1 MIRSPTRSHVLI
13 LPLVIL
19 LVVLLEQIAERE
31 VRRQIENLYLRTAVI
46 MALYAVGFSFAFQQL
61 SPWLKKLLIALRAR
75 SRKQGGAVGIWIFFA
90 LAYSLL
96 FYGYFKLETEGAA
109 SLLPAA
115 WR

>member
-19 LVVLLEQIAERE
+19 LVVLLEQIAELE
-31 VRRQIENLYLRTAVI
+31 VRKHVENLYLRTALI
-46 MALYAVGFSFAFQQL
+46 MALYAIGFSFAFEQL
-61 SPWLKKLLIALRAR
+61 SPWLKRLLVGLRAR
-75 SRKQGGAVGIWIFFA
+75 SRKEGGAVGIWVFFA
-90 LAYSLL
+90 LAYSLT